1 QHALALDDLVLFG
14 IEGGSVILEVL
25 NQRSRLW
32 SFVKNLRLAFVDA
45 ATSAHGS
52 VPWLEKIHD
61 MPWLR
66 FSRFE
71 VPRRRTIGAAL
82 RERPCTH
89 AQGTHAQGTHAQGA
103 HARVYSS
110 TTVHSTSRTCKL
122 AHSRLE
128 YN

>member
-1 QHALALDDLVLFG
+1 
-14 IEGGSVILEVL
+14 
-25 NQRSRLW
+25 
-32 SFVKNLRLAFVDA
+32 
-45 ATSAHGS
+45 
-52 VPWLEKIHD
+52 

-82 RERPCTH
+82 RERPALTH
-89 AQGTHAQGTHAQGA
+89 KGS

-128 YN
+128 YNWHNLDPAVPQRRSFDFRHVVL